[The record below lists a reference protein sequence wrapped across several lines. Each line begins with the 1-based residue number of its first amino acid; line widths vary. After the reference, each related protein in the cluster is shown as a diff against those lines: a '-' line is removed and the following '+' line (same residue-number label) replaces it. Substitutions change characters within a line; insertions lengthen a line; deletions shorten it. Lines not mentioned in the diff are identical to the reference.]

1 MQQQQNKSESPLNSA
16 SSSIIPTFEQSTVE
30 SSGDA
35 QLNES
40 EPIYPALKDCQLNLD
55 KIVHEL
61 TSSMW
66 SSGIIQL
73 LKSKFMITIGD
84 LCQLKPKEINEL
96 PFKTPKVENFIKVIQ
111 KFHSKLIEEEAAA
124 AAAGNPIF
132 VEQKTP
138 TIENNENKNADVED
152 LAKSTKQ
159 TTPMGSLEE
168 EMAKLEEANSL
179 DTSIECESL
188 ASLGDKMDLSHHDE
202 SAADVLQEEDDED
215 EANKENIP
223 VNVVVIDTEPPM
235 DCVQSD
241 YFKILE
247 NINSNF
253 IDESKSLNTNELR
266 EQLDHIESTD
276 LLKLMNYINKI
287 NFKIAQ
293 VNNLVL
299 EKLKE
304 SN

>member
-1 MQQQQNKSESPLNSA
+1 MNN
-16 SSSIIPTFEQSTVE
+16 
-30 SSGDA
+30 
-35 QLNES
+35 
-40 EPIYPALKDCQLNLD
+40 
-55 KIVHEL
+55 
-61 TSSMW
+61 
-66 SSGIIQL
+66 
-73 LKSKFMITIGD
+73 
-84 LCQLKPKEINEL
+84 
-96 PFKTPKVENFIKVIQ
+96 FK
-111 KFHSKLIEEEAAA
+111 
-124 AAAGNPIF
+124 
-132 VEQKTP
+132 
-138 TIENNENKNADVED
+138 
-152 LAKSTKQ
+152 
-159 TTPMGSLEE
+159 
-168 EMAKLEEANSL
+168 

-188 ASLGDKMDLSHHDE
+188 ASLGDKMDASHHDE

-235 DCVQSD
+235 VSVQSD

-253 IDESKSLNTNELR
+253 IDESKSLDTYELR
-266 EQLDHIESTD
+266 EQLDHIDSTD